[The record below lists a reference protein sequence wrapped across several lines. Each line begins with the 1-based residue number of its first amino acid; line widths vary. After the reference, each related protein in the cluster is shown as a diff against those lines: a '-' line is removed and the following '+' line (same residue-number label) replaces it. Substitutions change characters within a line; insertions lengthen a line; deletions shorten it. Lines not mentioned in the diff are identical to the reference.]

1 VVAPVLSEDEW
12 DILLVDGATRRGAPF
27 AGSRC
32 DAWRWGCPGTASVL
46 LVGTNLGLCQEHLEQ
61 LRARAAALGA
71 TLTAST
77 RLVYVVTDAEGRIRV
92 WRRLGNQ
99 WRERPDPRITAPGTV
114 QGGGRGPA
122 VRA

>member
-12 DILLVDGATRRGAPF
+12 DVLLVDGATRRGAPF

-32 DAWRWGCPGTASVL
+32 DAWRCGCPGTASVL

-71 TLTAST
+71 TLSPST
-77 RLVYVVTDAEGRIRV
+77 RLVYVVTGTEGVTRV

-99 WRERPDPRITAPGTV
+99 WQELPDPRITAPGNV
-114 QGGGRGPA
+114 NGGGWGPA
-122 VRA
+122 VTA